1 VCGQEWDTRVP
12 HHEYWGKKMELSAV
26 QILSILIAL
35 FAIIDPFGAIPI
47 FLALTKDAQESQ
59 KHKIAGRS
67 CIFAFLILVI
77 FTFAGRYILDFFGIS
92 VTAFQ
97 VGGGV
102 IIFMA
107 GLPMLFAYPLGMKS
121 KEAEVV
127 ESAERGDVSLVPLA
141 VPMLAGPGAITTVLV
156 LADQHKFLISK
167 LTILGS
173 AFLVL
178 AITFFLFW
186 QAERLFRL
194 IGQTGLILIVLAV
207 QYILSGVKQFF
218 GI

>member
-1 VCGQEWDTRVP
+1 MQLDLT
-12 HHEYWGKKMELSAV
+12 K
-26 QILSILIAL
+26 ILSIFIAL

-47 FLALTKDAQESQ
+47 FLALTKDAATSS
-59 KHKIAGRS
+59 KRRIAAKS
-67 CIFAFLILVI
+67 CLFGFAVLLV
-77 FTFAGRYILDFFGIS
+77 FTFAGKYILDFFGIS
-92 VTAFQ
+92 ITAFQ

-121 KEAEVV
+121 KEAEVA

-141 VPMLAGPGAITTVLV
+141 VPMLAGPGAITTVVV
-156 LADQHKFLISK
+156 LAEQYKILASK
-167 LTILGS
+167 MAVLGS

-178 AITFFLFW
+178 LITLVLFW
-186 QAERLFRL
+186 EAERLFKL
-194 IGQTGLILIVLAV
+194 IGQTGLNLLTRIMGLILIVLAV

-218 GI
+218 GL